1 MPTSRTM
8 LGDWG
13 EDAAGKFLER
23 RGFQIV
29 DRKYRCQWG
38 EIDLVARDGDCLVF
52 VEVRTRR
59 SKLFGTPQ
67 ESLTEAKAGRLVAV
81 CQDYLEKRVDEK
93 SRGETV
99 WRIDL
104 VSVHPSR
111 GRAPRIEHLRHAVEL

>member
-13 EDAAGKFLER
+13 EDAAGRFLEK
-23 RGFQIV
+23 RGYLII

-38 EIDLVARDGDCLVF
+38 EIDLVAKDGDELVF

-59 SKLFGTPQ
+59 SKLYGTPQ
-67 ESLTEAKAGRLVAV
+67 ESVTEAKAGRLVAA
-81 CQDYLEKRVDEK
+81 CEDYLQKHQDDGAK
-93 SRGETV
+93 GETH

-104 VSVHPSR
+104 VAVHPSR
-111 GRAPRIEHLRHAVEL
+111 GRAPRIEHVRNAGEL

>member
-13 EDAAGKFLER
+13 EDAVGKYLER
-23 RGFQIV
+23 QGYQIL
-29 DRKYRCQWG
+29 DRKYRCRWG
-38 EIDLVARDGDCLVF
+38 EIDLVARDGESLVF
-52 VEVRTRR
+52 IEVRTRR

-67 ESLTEAKAGRLVAV
+67 ESVTEAKAGRLVAT
-81 CQDYLEKRVDEK
+81 CEDYLEKRVDEN
-93 SRGETV
+93 SRGQTE

-104 VSVHPSR
+104 VSVHPAR